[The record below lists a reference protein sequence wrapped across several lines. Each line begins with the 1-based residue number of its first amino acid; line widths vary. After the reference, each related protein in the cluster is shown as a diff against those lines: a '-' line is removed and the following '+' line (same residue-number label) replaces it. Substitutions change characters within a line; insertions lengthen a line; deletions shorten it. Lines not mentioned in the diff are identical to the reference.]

1 MKAGKLPHLR
11 HIVRLG
17 TEKTPGML
25 NFDDVAT
32 AGGNAERMQARRARA
47 EAAVRRRRST
57 SSSPRARP
65 GIPKGATLSHHNI
78 LNNGYFVGE
87 GLKLTPDDR
96 LCIPVPLYHCFGMV
110 MGNLGCLTHGATMV
124 YPAEAFDPLATLQ
137 AVAEE
142 RCTALY
148 GVPTMFIAQLDHPE
162 FAKFDLRS
170 LRTGIMAG
178 SPCPIEVMKQVQS
191 QMNMREVTI
200 AYGMTETSP
209 VSTQMRHRRSG
220 RAARLDGR
228 PGAAAS
234 SRSRSSMPRARP
246 CRAARPASSAPAATR

>member
-1 MKAGKLPHLR
+1 
-11 HIVRLG
+11 
-17 TEKTPGML
+17 ML

-32 AGGNAERMQARRARA
+32 AGGNAERVKLA
-47 EAAVRRRRST
+47 ELGPKLQFDDAINIQFT
-57 SSSPRARP
+57 S
-65 GIPKGATLSHHNI
+65 GTTGLPKGATLTHHNI
-78 LNNGYFVGE
+78 LNNGFFVAE
-87 GLKLTPDDR
+87 GLKLTPSDR

-162 FAKFDLRS
+162 FAKFDLKS

-178 SPCPIEVMKQVQS
+178 SP
-191 QMNMREVTI
+191 
-200 AYGMTETSP
+200 A
-209 VSTQMRHRRSG
+209 
-220 RAARLDGR
+220 
-228 PGAAAS
+228 
-234 SRSRSSMPRARP
+234 RSR
-246 CRAARPASSAPAATR
+246 